1 MPSHRRSDTP
11 APAVRLQPFQRPGLW
26 VKLFPWRFLPSNFP
40 VLLSVLLLSGGGVP
54 KKFFCVPK
62 SILLNDGWME
72 ITEVF
77 LRPNQDI
84 WGGQINHGELL
95 RQNLLHPIVDLLALL
110 VI

>member
-1 MPSHRRSDTP
+1 M
-11 APAVRLQPFQRPGLW
+11 
-26 VKLFPWRFLPSNFP
+26 
-40 VLLSVLLLSGGGVP
+40 LSGGGVP

-62 SILLNDGWME
+62 SILFNDGWME

-84 WGGQINHGELL
+84 WGGQVHHGELL
-95 RQNLLHPIVDLLALL
+95 RQDLLHAVVNLLALL